1 MKWVWS
7 DTGVPGGHY
16 RYRNE
21 MFRGD
26 TVQRHSTVGDGSGFD
41 SRFDAA
47 FQPGF
52 DDDVDLRV
60 FDDVDRSEPAVTVEP
75 APVALVDRFVV
86 AIWAVGVAL
95 VVAPIVAILVI
106 AEQQRN
112 ATLDQGG
119 FVVYSLVS
127 SLTPFLLALGV
138 ATLVGSLFL
147 LAHRW
152 ERRR

>member
-1 MKWVWS
+1 M
-7 DTGVPGGHY
+7 
-16 RYRNE
+16 
-21 MFRGD
+21 
-26 TVQRHSTVGDGSGFD
+26 QRHSTTGDDSGFD

-52 DDDVDLRV
+52 DDDVDLSV
-60 FDDVDRSEPAVTVEP
+60 FDRVERPEPAVAVEP
-75 APVALVDRFVV
+75 RPVALVDRFVV
-86 AIWAVGVAL
+86 AIWVVGVAL
-95 VVAPIVAILVI
+95 VVAPIVAVFVI
-106 AEQQRN
+106 ADQQRA

-119 FVVYSLVS
+119 FVVYQLVS